1 MIKSIAIKNWR
12 SHLDSSISFSNG
24 TNLIVGRMGGGKSSI
39 IDGICFAL
47 FGTTPAVQHRRLK
60 ITDFIKNRPKEETEA
75 QVTLVF
81 EHKQDEYSVTRK
93 IKRKGGSE
101 AEIKKNGQRVEGPQ
115 SERVSDYIRNLLE
128 IDYDLFTRAIYS
140 EQNRIDYFLTLGRG
154 ERKRQIDELIGI
166 DRFEV
171 ARKNATTAA
180 SRIRTMKADK
190 ESFVKNSNPA
200 LIEKEIADFEKQMSE
215 IQAEKLKNQ
224 SEYESLSKQKTD
236 QERIIAEL
244 KIQRERFRKLQED
257 ITGLRHNLEL
267 LRKDVQGSGIEE
279 GMEETEKRLNEK
291 RSQKEA
297 LQKELSAMDN
307 EYRELTKSLGAVKSE
322 LQTIERKKAMKKDM
336 ESGLAKLLDG
346 EKVEN
351 IKLKMKE
358 LEERGAEASQKVSD
372 CKAKIAELEK
382 SITELKSADSHCP
395 VCDSELG
402 EEKKD
407 SLISLKD
414 KGAGELRKA
423 VVDIS
428 KELAEINARLK
439 AAKERADS
447 IEKTSALMK
456 EYEGIEE
463 NETSGIQKAGEID
476 LKLKQATAKKT
487 DADAKLNAVNNEY
500 VELAKLY
507 ERIKEIR
514 AKQAKIAQIE
524 KDLSEKEKAISPIQF
539 NDQKWD
545 SENSRLSDISVRYAQ
560 AKAKTEQ
567 HAEKETYVA
576 KLVSDRKVR
585 LDEVRKYSKEI
596 EEYSELIS
604 SFQLFS
610 NAVVETQHELRE
622 ELIDSVNQALSE
634 IWGRVYPYSDYTV
647 IKLVPSEND
656 YDLMFKV
663 NDGYISVDG
672 IASGGERAL
681 ACLALRVAFAMVLT
695 PNLSWLVLD
704 EPTHNLDEE
713 AVKTLAETLRDHIP
727 QIVEQ
732 TFVITHEEL
741 MKEAASGKLVRIQRD
756 PASPENSKVDE
767 LNEIKV
773 STPSVS

>member
-12 SHLDSSISFSNG
+12 SHLDSSINFSNG

-60 ITDFIKNRPKEETEA
+60 ITDFIKNRPKEEAEA

-81 EHKQDEYSVTRK
+81 EHKQEEYSVTRK

-115 SERVSDYIRNLLE
+115 SERVSDYIKNLLE

-166 DRFEV
+166 DRFEI

-180 SRIRTMKADK
+180 SRIKTMKTDK
-190 ESFVKNSNPA
+190 EAFVKNSNPA
-200 LIEKEIADFEKQMSE
+200 LIEKEIADFEKQITE
-215 IQAEKLKNQ
+215 IQSEKVKNRE
-224 SEYESLSKQKTD
+224 EYESLSKQKSD
-236 QERIIAEL
+236 QEKIIAEL
-244 KIQRERFRKLQED
+244 RLQREKFRKLQDD
-257 ITGLRHNLEL
+257 ITGLKHNLEL
-267 LRKDVQGSGIEE
+267 LRKDLQGSEIKE
-279 GMEETEKRLNEK
+279 GMEETEKRLGEK
-291 RSQKEA
+291 RSQKET
-297 LQKELSAMDN
+297 LQKSLSVLDN
-307 EYRELTKSLGAVKSE
+307 EYRELTKTLGAVKSE
-322 LQTIERKKAMKKDM
+322 LQTIEKKKAMKKEM
-336 ESGLAKLLDG
+336 EAKLAKLTDG
-346 EKVEN
+346 EDIEN
-351 IKLKMKE
+351 IKRRIKE
-358 LEERGAEASQKVSD
+358 LEEKGAEASQKVSD
-372 CKAKIAELEK
+372 HRAKIAELEK
-382 SITELKSADSHCP
+382 SISELKSADSHCP
-395 VCDSELG
+395 VCDSELSK
-402 EEKKD
+402 EKREG
-407 SLISLKD
+407 LISLKD
-414 KGAGELRKA
+414 KGMGDLKKA
-423 VVDIS
+423 VADIS
-428 KELAEINARLK
+428 KEIAELGSQLK
-439 AAKERADS
+439 TSKERADG
-447 IEKTSALMK
+447 IDRTLALMK

-463 NETSGIQKAGEID
+463 NEKTGRQKADETES
-476 LKLKQATAKKT
+476 KLKEATAKKA
-487 DADAKLNAVNNEY
+487 DADAKLNAISNEY

-507 ERIKEIR
+507 ERIKELD
-514 AKQAKIAQIE
+514 AKKIKAAQVE
-524 KDLSEKEKAISPIQF
+524 KSLSEKENEIAPIQF

-545 SENSRLSDISVRYAQ
+545 SENSRLSEISVRYAQ
-560 AKAKTEQ
+560 AKTKMEQ
-567 HAEKETYVA
+567 YSEKEAYVS
-576 KLVSDRKVR
+576 KLVSDRKTR
-585 LDEVRKYSKEI
+585 LEEVRKYSNEI
-596 EEYSELIS
+596 EEYSRLIS
-604 SFQLFS
+604 SFQIFS
-610 NAVVETQHELRE
+610 TAVVETQHELRE
-622 ELIDSVNQALSE
+622 ELIDSVNQALTE

-663 NDGYISVDG
+663 NDSYVSVDG

-756 PASPENSKVDE
+756 PSSPENSKVDE

-773 STPSVS
+773 STPVMS